1 MLLKTIR
8 RIIDVKNTSR
18 NNKSRMASCHR
29 RDAYYVR
36 EVAGNLKKVD
46 AQKLRLIEDFWKPY
60 KFCYKNNPKTQIAFY
75 SQSGVFDPSLVGFG
89 LHRYMLVQYWN
100 NEIFSVFRN
109 KNYTRLLF
117 PFVKHPENLASCSYG
132 IYYDRDFNHLTFEQ
146 TVRYILTLLQQEHEL
161 IIKPALDSGSG
172 SNIAFLTDLDKSDVI
187 SDQVKKLSPHF
198 VCQKILKNHESYR
211 IGINAVNTLRVVT
224 LAVEGQIKLA
234 GTVWRMST
242 GKRVDNWGAGGILC
256 PVSPEGICG
265 DFATSGKGEVYH
277 RHPNGFEFKGH
288 KLYKARE
295 VIETAIECHKR
306 LPQQKNIAWDFVV
319 DEKGE
324 IVLLEMNSPGGSEGI
339 QSCGFNAYLNQNFAK
354 NVFDNYIYLNK
365 ATFSWN
371 YREFSDHVILLKY
384 FGFARKLVIP
394 SIFKGKPVKLVAASA
409 FHDTNVREVM
419 LPQQVS
425 LAVSLIQNK
434 SIKITTI
441 RNKK

>member
-265 DFATSGKGEVYH
+265 DFATSGKIPCIGD
-277 RHPNGFEFKGH
+277 
-288 KLYKARE
+288 
-295 VIETAIECHKR
+295 KR
-306 LPQQKNIAWDFVV
+306 L
-319 DEKGE
+319 
-324 IVLLEMNSPGGSEGI
+324 SE
-339 QSCGFNAYLNQNFAK
+339 
-354 NVFDNYIYLNK
+354 
-365 ATFSWN
+365 
-371 YREFSDHVILLKY
+371 
-384 FGFARKLVIP
+384 
-394 SIFKGKPVKLVAASA
+394 
-409 FHDTNVREVM
+409 
-419 LPQQVS
+419 
-425 LAVSLIQNK
+425 
-434 SIKITTI
+434 
-441 RNKK
+441 